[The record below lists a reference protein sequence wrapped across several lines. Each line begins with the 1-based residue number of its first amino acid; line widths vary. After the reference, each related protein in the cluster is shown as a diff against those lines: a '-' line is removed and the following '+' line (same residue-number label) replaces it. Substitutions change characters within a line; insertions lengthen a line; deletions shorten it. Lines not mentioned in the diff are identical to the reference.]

1 MANKQSERWVLLCT
15 VGTSLKGTLEQWY
28 VREEGEQQGIADF
41 TEEDWSKAANYIG
54 ELDPSRRDCGAEINS
69 IHNLIEARN
78 MVSTPD
84 IHLFH
89 SDTDDGRN
97 IACLLQRA
105 YVHRG
110 IREDKVQLH
119 VIEGL
124 RDSDPKAFRTRGL
137 RNLVRQLCYFIRKF
151 SPEACAI
158 NATGGYKAQIA
169 IAVMIG
175 QALRVPVYYKH
186 EFFREHSIISFPPL
200 PITLDESVW
209 RSNMTLF
216 EELHEADDFVPA
228 SQYDEELDEVLES
241 LVERERQEGEEFLM
255 LSSAGQI
262 LHEMFKDRLWEEVEP
277 LAEAKSKQPLI
288 FSKDHGSE
296 KQHLIRPFLEKVR
309 DSNPFVV
316 TCRSW
321 YFNPDLPQSN
331 HFRMSRGQ
339 VTGVYSDGSFT
350 AKFEVKTTAK
360 AENQKSLAVNR
371 LNQWLKES

>member
-15 VGTSLKGTLEQWY
+15 VGTSLKRTLEQWY
-28 VREEGEQQGIADF
+28 ARERGEQQGIAEF
-41 TEEDWSKAANYIG
+41 TEEDWSQAANYIG

-78 MVSTPD
+78 VVSTPD

-97 IACLLQRA
+97 IARLLQRT

-110 IREDKVQLH
+110 IRKDKVQLH

-124 RDSDPKAFRTRGL
+124 RDSDPRAFRTRGL

-151 SPEACAI
+151 SPEACAV

-216 EELHEADDFVPA
+216 EELHKADDFVPA

-255 LSSAGQI
+255 LSSAGHI
-262 LHEMFKDRLWEEVEP
+262 LHEMFKDRLREEVEP

-331 HFRMSRGQ
+331 HFRISRGQ